1 MLISEI
7 AWYSQHDNEINL
19 PMFSRVCPSGLNRS
33 FLGDSGASGVGVI
46 YCANGASV
54 NYPTDYVFHGW
65 GLHDLNWLIIDI

>member
-19 PMFSRVCPSGLNRS
+19 PVFSRVCPSGLNRS
-33 FLGDSGASGVGVI
+33 SLGASGASGVGVI

-54 NYPTDYVFHGW
+54 NYPI
-65 GLHDLNWLIIDI
+65 DLCFSWLGSP